1 MINGLLIGQV
11 EDAIPHIRSLGY
23 LTVREDQ
30 TFFLLPWTE
39 SAVGAEEI
47 QKAFATEVGYV
58 GYQLEYKETGN
69 QGQQRYDIVKDSKR
83 VAVMWTFP
91 RKPYVY
97 QGSSHDQA

>member
-1 MINGLLIGQV
+1 MINGLLISQV

-23 LTVREDQ
+23 LAVRENQ
-30 TFFLLPWTE
+30 TFFLLPWLK

-58 GYQLEYKETGN
+58 GYQLEYKETGS
-69 QGQQRYDIVKDSKR
+69 QGQRRYDIVKDSKR

-91 RKPYVY
+91 RKPCVY
-97 QGSSHDQA
+97 QGSSHDQT

>member
-1 MINGLLIGQV
+1 MINGLLISQV

-23 LTVREDQ
+23 LTVRENQ
-30 TFFLLPWTE
+30 TFFLLPWLK
-39 SAVGAEEI
+39 SAVGTEEI

-58 GYQLEYKETGN
+58 GYQLEYKETGS

-91 RKPYVY
+91 RKPCVY